1 MRVLLLTAAGPW
13 SGVEVHTLGL
23 AEALKDRGHEPVIVE
38 LGRDRYAHGPRPPP
52 CEVIRVPLGGSPEVP
67 VPLESLSF
75 GAWRRAF
82 AGLRG
87 DVAISIKGT
96 FKFGSL
102 RMEAA
107 ARLRF
112 PCFLAIEHLHAPLDP
127 RPPLSFDGGV
137 PHLGLWWY
145 RQSLSGY
152 LRSLFPHQAISVSE
166 AVAATLREDY
176 HYPPAKV
183 VVARSGVDTALFTPS
198 PEARR
203 RFREAFDI
211 PQGAFVFGAVGRLSP
226 MKNHRQLM
234 SAFARLCTA
243 TGRSDLYLVIAGDG
257 PLRPALESQATADGI
272 ARRVRLT
279 GFAAEPQAVCPA
291 FDVFCFP
298 STTGES
304 LGIAL
309 LEAMACGCP
318 VVAASVGGVPEI
330 LDRPGAGWLIRSGDQ
345 GELEAAMGQAL
356 DLDPPVLRR
365 MGERARDLVVRK
377 FSAQE
382 RWRDFV
388 DVVEQAQQRATG
400 GGSPGRR

>member
-23 AEALKDRGHEPVIVE
+23 AEALKARGHEPVIVE

-52 CEVIRVPLGGSPEVP
+52 CEVLCLPLRGTTDGS

-75 GAWRRAF
+75 GDWRRVF
-82 AGLRG
+82 AGLQG
-87 DVAISIKGT
+87 EVAISIKGT

-102 RMEAA
+102 SMEAA
-107 ARLRF
+107 ARQRF
-112 PCFLAIEHLHAPLDP
+112 PCFLAIEHLHAPLDSRP
-127 RPPLSFDGGV
+127 RLSFAGGV
-137 PHLGLWWY
+137 PRLGLWWH

-166 AVAATLREDY
+166 AVAATLRDDY

-183 VVARSGVDTALFTPS
+183 AVARSGVDTALFAPS
-198 PEARR
+198 IEARNQ
-203 RFREAFDI
+203 FRQAFDI
-211 PQGAFVFGAVGRLSP
+211 PRDAFVFGAVGRLSP
-226 MKNHRQLM
+226 MKNHGQLIA
-234 SAFARLCTA
+234 AFARVCGA
-243 TGRSDLYLVIAGDG
+243 AGRPDLYLVIAGDG
-257 PLRPALESQATADGI
+257 PLRAALQSQAEAAGM
-272 ARRVRLT
+272 ANRVRFT
-279 GFAAEPQAVCPA
+279 GFSAEPHRVCPA

-330 LDRPGAGWLIRSGDQ
+330 LTDPGAGWLIRSGDQ
-345 GELEAAMGQAL
+345 GELEAAMGRAL
-356 DLDPPVLRR
+356 CLDPVALRQ
-365 MGERARDLVVRK
+365 MGDRARELVVQN
-377 FSAQE
+377 FSAPE
-382 RWRDFV
+382 RWREFV
-388 DVVEQAQQRATG
+388 DVVERAASRRTG
-400 GGSPGRR
+400 GNRPG